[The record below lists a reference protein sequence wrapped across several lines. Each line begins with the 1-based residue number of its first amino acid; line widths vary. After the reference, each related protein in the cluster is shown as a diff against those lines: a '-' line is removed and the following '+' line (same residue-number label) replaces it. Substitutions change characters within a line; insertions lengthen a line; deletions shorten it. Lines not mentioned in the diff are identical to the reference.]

1 MRKQVRRLAVLT
13 VLVFIVASATLHFT
27 LGSTVA
33 KFFPSWRSQV
43 APDQAISIISL
54 SHNAREERTPPPTPP
69 PTPPAIT
76 PRTSTHLVPLKYR
89 ELTRFEKTNLGT
101 IHPPARHKSNL
112 IIVGARLTL
121 PGKGE
126 APAVTNNVQ
135 PTPSPG
141 TAGAK
146 ADTGGASDELT
157 ASEWGD
163 DNPPRVIRLQPLAL
177 EPPPPQPV
185 RISVDIDP
193 EGNVVGAR
201 IVQSSGD
208 PSLDQLALDAA
219 RKTIFAPATDN
230 GLPVHGTIVLEYP
243 PSSGSS

>member
-1 MRKQVRRLAVLT
+1 MRKKVRRLAVLT
-13 VLVFIVASATLHFT
+13 VLVFVVASATLHFT
-27 LGSTVA
+27 LGSAVT
-33 KFFPSWRSQV
+33 KFFPSWRSQAV
-43 APDQAISIISL
+43 PDEAISIISL
-54 SHNAREERTPPPTPP
+54 SHNAREEHTPPPTPP
-69 PTPPAIT
+69 PAPPKIVL
-76 PRTSTHLVPLKYR
+76 RTSTHLAPLKYR
-89 ELTRFEKTNLGT
+89 EFTRSEKTSVGP
-101 IHPPARHKSNL
+101 IHPPARHKSDL
-112 IIVGARLTL
+112 IIVGARLAP

-126 APAVTNNVQ
+126 APAVTNKVQ

-146 ADTGGASDELT
+146 ADTGGTNDEFT

-185 RISVDIDP
+185 RIAVDIDP
-193 EGNVVGAR
+193 EGNVVSAR

-208 PSLDQLALDAA
+208 PNLDQLALDAA
-219 RKTIFAPATDN
+219 RRTIFAPATLN